1 MSFFFQMVEMTV
13 TVTTA
18 MAKLEKLDLFPKT
31 SQHVRCLSCFAST
44 RDLLNIDNNLLNE
57 VEDDQLLLH
66 AELLHQV
73 FNLTL

>member
-1 MSFFFQMVEMTV
+1 MVEMTV

-44 RDLLNIDNNLLNE
+44 KDLFNIDNKLLNE
-57 VEDDQLLLH
+57 VEDDQ
-66 AELLHQV
+66 
-73 FNLTL
+73 

>member
-1 MSFFFQMVEMTV
+1 MVEMTV

-44 RDLLNIDNNLLNE
+44 KDLFNNIDNKLLNE

-66 AELLHQV
+66 AELSHQV

>member
-1 MSFFFQMVEMTV
+1 MLFFFQMVEMTV

-18 MAKLEKLDLFPKT
+18 MAKSEKLDLFPKT

-57 VEDDQLLLH
+57 VEDDINCCYMQNYYTR
-66 AELLHQV
+66 
-73 FNLTL
+73 FLT

>member
-1 MSFFFQMVEMTV
+1 MLFFFQMVEMTV
-13 TVTTA
+13 TMTTA

-44 RDLLNIDNNLLNE
+44 KDLVNTDNKLLNE